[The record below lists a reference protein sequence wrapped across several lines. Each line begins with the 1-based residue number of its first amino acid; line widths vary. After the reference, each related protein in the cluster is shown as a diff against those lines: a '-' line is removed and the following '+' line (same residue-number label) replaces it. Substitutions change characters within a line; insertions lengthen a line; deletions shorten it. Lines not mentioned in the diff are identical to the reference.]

1 MFIFIALGPGC
12 DCGVRHALPASGCL
26 LSLSLLHT
34 LVCGYLGLL
43 LLGTECL
50 GFGFGFLGRGFF
62 CVFFF
67 FFSFNLHKPLEG
79 IIFVSELNFCHADA
93 SSDSLFYA
101 VSNKSGIPAV
111 QLFLNI
117 STST

>member
-67 FFSFNLHKPLEG
+67 FFLLICISHWKESFL
-79 IIFVSELNFCHADA
+79 SLN
-93 SSDSLFYA
+93 
-101 VSNKSGIPAV
+101 
-111 QLFLNI
+111 
-117 STST
+117 

>member
-62 CVFFF
+62 CVLFFF
-67 FFSFNLHKPLEG
+67 PFFFLNLHKPLEG

-101 VSNKSGIPAV
+101 VSNKSG
-111 QLFLNI
+111 
-117 STST
+117 